1 MERLVEAV
9 KIAALDV
16 MHNSKPVEVCFGT
29 VTNAEPLEITIDDI
43 PYDKDFRILTRNV
56 TDYQT
61 KITIPETLG
70 VSSSGS
76 CSHGSASINTL
87 ELPEKMNCTIH
98 NNLKVWERVILLR
111 LQGGQKYLVLDRVVN
126 E

>member
-43 PYDKDFRILTRNV
+43 PYDKDFLVLTRNV
-56 TDYQT
+56 TKFT
-61 KITIPETLG
+61 T
-70 VSSSGS
+70 
-76 CSHGSASINTL
+76 
-87 ELPEKMNCTIH
+87 KMNTVDDETTATTRYIY
-98 NNLKVWERVILLR
+98 NNLKVGEKVILLR